1 MQFVRLLKAT
11 IFAVLAAAL
20 STAALAQ
27 APLRIGAI
35 NPYSGPLALYGDE
48 VARGYQ
54 LAVDEQNAKG
64 GVLGRKVELVRG
76 DAANPQQGIAA
87 VDQLVTRDKVDLFI
101 GTYISAVSN
110 SASDAA
116 QRYNKVYWDT
126 NAVAAELT
134 ERGLPNFIRSGPNAN
149 NFADMSVRAVMELI
163 TPTLGKQPKD
173 VSIWIE
179 HEDSIYGK
187 SIGDLQKKL
196 LEGKGVKVLGQ
207 GGHNFKA
214 ADLTDV
220 VLRIKRANPDVWL
233 MTGYVPDT
241 NLLLKTAREQG
252 FKPPVILTVGTGD
265 TGETLDALGPEF
277 LEGVMVVSYP
287 RPDISEKFGPG
298 ASAYLAAYRKTFNK
312 DPVAPQGLSAYTGM
326 KILLETVQAAASTDV
341 EKVRAAAAKL
351 DKPLNSY
358 PSGFG
363 VKFDDKFQNTR
374 AIFTVIQWQ
383 GGKQVTVFP
392 AEARGSGVALKNT
405 PRKQT

>member
-1 MQFVRLLKAT
+1 MQRGRIAGTLMAALLGIVT
-11 IFAVLAAAL
+11 GVAAA
-20 STAALAQ
+20 Q
-27 APLRIGAI
+27 EPLRIGAI

-54 LAVDEQNAKG
+54 LAVDERNAKG

-76 DAANPQQGIAA
+76 DAGNPQQGIAA

-110 SASDAA
+110 AASDAA
-116 QRYNKVYWDT
+116 LRHNKVYWDT

-134 ERGLPNFIRSGPNAN
+134 ERKLPNFIRVGPNASI
-149 NFADMSVRAVMELI
+149 FADTSVRAILEMIAPALKKKPNEL
-163 TPTLGKQPKD
+163 T
-173 VSIWIE
+173 VWIE

-187 SIGDLQKKL
+187 SIGDIQEKL
-196 LEGKGVKVLGQ
+196 LKEKGVKVVGH
-207 GGHNFKA
+207 GSHNFKA

-220 VLRIKRANPDVWL
+220 VLRTKRTNPDVWL
-233 MTGYVPDT
+233 MTGYVPDG

-252 FKPPVILTVGTGD
+252 FKPPIILMVGTGD
-265 TGETLDALGPEF
+265 TFETLEAQGPEF
-277 LEGVMVVSYP
+277 MEGVFVVSYP

-298 ASAYLAAYRKTFNK
+298 ASAYLAAYRKAYNRE
-312 DPVAPQGLSAYTGM
+312 PIAPQGLTAYTGM
-326 KILLETVQAAASTDV
+326 RILLDTVEAAGSTDV
-341 EKVRAAAAKL
+341 EKVRAAAAKM
-351 DKPLNSY
+351 DKPVNSY

-392 AEARGSGVALKNT
+392 PEARGSNVSLKNT
-405 PRKQT
+405 PRK

>member
-1 MQFVRLLKAT
+1 MSCARFLKTVLLA
-11 IFAVLAAAL
+11 LAASGLA
-20 STAALAQ
+20 SNALAQ
-27 APLRIGAI
+27 ATLRIGAI
-35 NPYSGPLALYGDE
+35 NPYSGPLALYGVE

-54 LAVDEQNAKG
+54 LAVDERNAKG
-64 GVLGRKVELVRG
+64 GVLGKKVELVRG
-76 DAANPQQGIAA
+76 DATNPQQGISA

-110 SASDAA
+110 AASDAA
-116 QRYNKVYWDT
+116 QRYNKLYWET

-134 ERGLPNFIRSGPNAN
+134 ERGLPNFIREGPNAT
-149 NFADMSVRAVMELI
+149 NFADMSVRAVLELI
-163 TPTLGKQPKD
+163 TPTLGKQPT
-173 VSIWIE
+173 VWLE

-187 SIGDLQKKL
+187 SIADLQKKL
-196 LEGKGVKVLGQ
+196 LEAKGIKVLGQ
-207 GGHNFKA
+207 GAHNFKA

-220 VLRIKRANPDVWL
+220 VLRGKRASPDVWL
-233 MTGYVPDT
+233 LTGYVPDT
-241 NLLLKTAREQG
+241 NLLLKTAREQD
-252 FKPPVILTVGTGD
+252 FKPPIILTVGTGD
-265 TGETLDALGPEF
+265 TNETLDALGAQY

-298 ASAYLAAYRKTFNK
+298 AGAYLASYRKAFNRE
-312 DPVAPQGLSAYTGM
+312 PVAPQGLSAFTGM
-326 KILLETVQAAASTDV
+326 KILLETLDAAGSTDV

-374 AIFTVIQWQ
+374 AQFTVIQWQ

-392 AEARGSGVALKNT
+392 AEARGQGVSLTNT
-405 PRKQT
+405 PRKS

>member
-1 MQFVRLLKAT
+1 VLLA
-11 IFAVLAAAL
+11 LAAGGLA
-20 STAALAQ
+20 SDALAQ
-27 APLRIGAI
+27 AALRIGAI

-54 LAVDEQNAKG
+54 LAVDERNASG

-76 DAANPQQGIAA
+76 DATNPQQGIAA

-110 SASDAA
+110 AASDAA
-116 QRYNKVYWDT
+116 QRYNKVYWET

-134 ERGLPNFIRSGPNAN
+134 ERGLPNFIRAGPNAN
-149 NFADMSVRAVMELI
+149 NFADMSVRAVLELI
-163 TPTLGKQPKD
+163 TPALGRQPT
-173 VSIWIE
+173 VWLE

-187 SIGDLQKKL
+187 SIADIQKKL
-196 LEGKGVKVLGQ
+196 LEAKGIKVLGQ
-207 GGHNFKA
+207 GAHNFKA

-220 VLRIKRANPDVWL
+220 VLRGKRANPDVWL
-233 MTGYVPDT
+233 LTGYVPDT

-265 TGETLDALGPEF
+265 TNETLDALGADY

-298 ASAYLAAYRKTFNK
+298 ASAYLASYRKAFNRE
-312 DPVAPQGLSAYTGM
+312 PVAPQGLSAFTGM
-326 KILLETVQAAASTDV
+326 KILLETLDAAGSTDV
-341 EKVRAAAAKL
+341 DKVRAAAARL
-351 DKPLNSY
+351 DKPANSY

-374 AIFTVIQWQ
+374 ASFTVIQWQ

-392 AEARGSGVALKNT
+392 AEARAQGVALRNT
-405 PRKQT
+405 PRKP

>member
-1 MQFVRLLKAT
+1 MLQSRVLKSALLCAAT
-11 IFAVLAAAL
+11 AFASVAF
-20 STAALAQ
+20 AQ
-27 APLRIGAI
+27 EPLRIGAI

-48 VARGYQ
+48 LARGYQ
-54 LAVDEQNAKG
+54 LAVDERNAKG
-64 GVLGRKVELVRG
+64 GVLGRKIELVKG

-87 VDQLVTRDKVDLFI
+87 IDQLATRDKVDLFI

-110 SASDAA
+110 AASDAA
-116 QRYNKVYWDT
+116 QRYNKLYWDT

-134 ERGLPNFIRSGPNAN
+134 ERGLPNFVRVGPNAA
-149 NFADMSVRAVMELI
+149 NFADMSVRAVVEMI
-163 TPTLGKQPKD
+163 APALGKQPKD
-173 VSIWIE
+173 MTVWLE

-196 LEGKGVKVLGQ
+196 LEGKGVKVVGQ
-207 GGHNFKA
+207 GGHNFRA

-233 MTGYVPDT
+233 QTGYVPDT

-252 FKPPVILTVGTGD
+252 FKPQAILTVGTGD
-265 TGETLDALGPEF
+265 TGETLDALGAEY
-277 LEGVMVVSYP
+277 LEGVMTVSYP
-287 RPDISEKFGPG
+287 RPDISETFGPG
-298 ASAYLAAYRKTFNK
+298 AAAYLTAYRKAYNRE
-312 DPVAPQGLSAYTGM
+312 PVAPQGLTAYTGM
-326 KILLETVQAAASTDV
+326 RILLEAVDAAGAVDV
-341 EKVRAAAAKL
+341 EKVRAAAAKM

-363 VKFDDKFQNTR
+363 VKFDDKFQNQR

-392 AEARGSGVALKNT
+392 PEARGAGVALKNT
-405 PRKQT
+405 PRKQ

>member
-1 MQFVRLLKAT
+1 MSCVRLLKA
-11 IFAVLAAAL
+11 VLLAL
-20 STAALAQ
+20 LASGVASNALAQ
-27 APLRIGAI
+27 ATLRIGAL

-54 LAVDEQNAKG
+54 LAVDERNGKG
-64 GVLGRKVELVRG
+64 GVLGKKIELVRG
-76 DAANPQQGIAA
+76 DATNPQQGIAA

-110 SASDAA
+110 AASDAA
-116 QRYNKVYWDT
+116 QRYNKLYWET

-134 ERGLPNFIRSGPNAN
+134 ERGLPNFIREGPNAT
-149 NFADMSVRAVMELI
+149 NFADMSVRAVLELI
-163 TPTLGKQPKD
+163 TPTLGKQPT
-173 VSIWIE
+173 VWLE

-187 SIGDLQKKL
+187 SIADLQKKL
-196 LEGKGVKVLGQ
+196 LEAKGIKVLGQ
-207 GGHNFKA
+207 GAHNFKA

-220 VLRIKRANPDVWL
+220 VLRGKRANPDVWL
-233 MTGYVPDT
+233 LTGYVPDT

-252 FKPPVILTVGTGD
+252 FKPPIILTVGTGD
-265 TGETLDALGPEF
+265 TNETLDALGAEF

-298 ASAYLAAYRKTFNK
+298 ASAYLASYRKTYNRE
-312 DPVAPQGLSAYTGM
+312 PVAPQGLSAFTGM
-326 KILLETVQAAASTDV
+326 KILLETLEAAGGTDV

-351 DKPLNSY
+351 DKPMNSY

-374 AIFTVIQWQ
+374 AQFTVIQWQ

-392 AEARGSGVALKNT
+392 AEARGEGVSLKNT
-405 PRKQT
+405 PRKS